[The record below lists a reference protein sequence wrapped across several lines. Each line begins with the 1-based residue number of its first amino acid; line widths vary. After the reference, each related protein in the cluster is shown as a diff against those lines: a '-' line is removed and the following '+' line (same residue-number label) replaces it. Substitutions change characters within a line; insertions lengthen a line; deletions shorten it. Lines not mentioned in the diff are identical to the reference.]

1 MNVIGYCRVSTTD
14 QDLTIQIEAIKRM
27 CEYRKFTLLNIYMDK
42 ASGKN
47 VERENYQKMINAL
60 EKNTSGIEAIVIY
73 KLDRIGR
80 SIRNLLQIIDF
91 LNKKEIQLISVSENI
106 DTTTAQG
113 RLFFTISGAFAEYE
127 RELIN
132 ERSAAGL
139 KQAREAGVKF
149 GRPKKVVKIS
159 EIRYKLAQGIPKSK
173 ICKEYG
179 IGRSTLYKKLEE
191 GKEN

>member
-14 QDLTIQIEAIKRM
+14 QDLTIQIDAIKRM
-27 CEYRKFTLLNIYMDK
+27 CDYRKFTLQNIYMDK

-47 VERENYQKMINAL
+47 VERESYQKMIEAL

-80 SIRNLLQIIDF
+80 SIRNLLEIVDF
-91 LNKKEIQLISVSENI
+91 LNKRDIQLISVLENI
-106 DTTTAQG
+106 DTTSSQG
-113 RLFFTISGAFAEYE
+113 RLFFSISAAFAEYE

-139 KQAREAGVKF
+139 KQARADGVKF
-149 GRPKKVVKIS
+149 GRPKKSVKMS

-179 IGRSTLYKKLEE
+179 IGRSTLYKKMAEE
-191 GKEN
+191 QK